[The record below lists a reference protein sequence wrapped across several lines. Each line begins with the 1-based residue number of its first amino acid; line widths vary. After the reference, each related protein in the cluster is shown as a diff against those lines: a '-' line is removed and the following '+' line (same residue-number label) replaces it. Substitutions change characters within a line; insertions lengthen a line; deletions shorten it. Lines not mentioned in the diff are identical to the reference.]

1 MDIVKFLQRKGYSQS
16 DLSRLL
22 GTSPANVNKWV
33 NGDGYPSFELCVKM
47 LKIGITTEELFG
59 VRAPECDVDDSDFKE
74 KVRAALMEII
84 A

>member
-1 MDIVKFLQRKGYSQS
+1 MDIVKFLSRKGYTQS

-33 NGDGYPSFELCVKM
+33 NGDGYPSFELCVK
-47 LKIGITTEELFG
+47 LLRLGITTEELFG
-59 VRAPECDVDDSDFKE
+59 VQCESDVRPNEFTQR
-74 KVRAALMEII
+74 VRDALREII